1 MRASLF
7 RRARTL
13 HVVVAGACA
22 ALACAPSSTGN
33 KTGTG
38 GVTTAGSAGT
48 SGTAGTSGAAGTGV
62 SGTGGS
68 TATGTGGTSATGSA
82 GTSGVAGTTG
92 AGATSGSG
100 GATGAGGRGGTTGS
114 AGAAGT
120 GAAGRGGTTGGAGAA
135 GRGGTTGGGGA
146 GTSGSAGTSGT
157 AGAGGQTAPVVQ
169 TTQGTKTALTLL
181 DHFDGIPGNGDPS
194 DLSLAVGPN
203 HIVQAV
209 NWQIAFYTKKGSMY
223 ATTGM
228 SLGTKASKAIF
239 AGLGGRCESGSD
251 IDHGDTV
258 VRYDQL
264 AGRWVVIQPVFAA
277 PYAMCYAVSTSAD
290 PLGSYNKY
298 EFARAEFPDYPRI
311 GVWPDGYY
319 VGTSAGDDVVQKRIC
334 VADRA
339 KMLLGQAATEQC
351 IGKSGVNF
359 FNPSDIDGMTPPP
372 AGAPNIVMAL
382 GGTQLN
388 RAFEDDGVYAYKYQ
402 VNWTTPS
409 ASTLTGPTKITV
421 ARYHYLCDGQLT
433 NCVPQMGSSTKLDA
447 QGDKLMQRLVYR
459 NFGDHQSLVITH
471 SINGPTSGGGLR
483 WYEFRVDGGGN
494 VTLYQQS
501 TFAPDSAYRWL
512 GSAAMDGRGNIGIG
526 YSIGN
531 STMFPGQRFAARAAA
546 DPLGTLG
553 FSESV
558 LINSTMAKGGG
569 NRWEDFATTVVD
581 PSDDATFWYMGDY
594 YKSSSRS
601 IHIGSFRVP

>member
-1 MRASLF
+1 MGRSVSRKA
-7 RRARTL
+7 AAL
-13 HVVVAGACA
+13 HVLFAGA
-22 ALACAPSSTGN
+22 LATFGCAPSSTGN

-38 GVTTAGSAGT
+38 GV
-48 SGTAGTSGAAGTGV
+48 
-62 SGTGGS
+62 
-68 TATGTGGTSATGSA
+68 ATTGSA
-82 GTSGVAGTTG
+82 GTSGGAGTTG
-92 AGATSGSG
+92 AAGRGGGAAAGTAGATTSG
-100 GATGAGGRGGTTGS
+100 GTTGAGGTGAGGAAGTIGVGGGGTTGAAGMAGTGAGGRGGTTG
-114 AGAAGT
+114 AAGT
-120 GAAGRGGTTGGAGAA
+120 AGGAGTS

-146 GTSGSAGTSGT
+146 GTTGT
-157 AGAGGQTAPVVQ
+157 AGTGGQTAPVVQ
-169 TTQGTKTALTLL
+169 TAQGTKAALTLL

-209 NWQIAFYTKKGSMY
+209 NWQVAVYTKKGAMY
-223 ATTGM
+223 PTTGT
-228 SLGTKASKAIF
+228 SLGTKASKSIF
-239 AGLGGRCESGSD
+239 AGLGGRCEGGSD
-251 IDHGDTV
+251 VDHGDTV

-264 AGRWVVIQPVFAA
+264 AGRWVFIQPVFAA

-290 PLGSYNKY
+290 PLGTYNKY
-298 EFARAEFPDYPRI
+298 EFARAEFPDYPRV

-339 KMLLGQAATEQC
+339 KMLMGQAATEQC

-359 FNPSDIDGMTPPP
+359 FNPSDVDGMMAPP
-372 AGAPNIVMAL
+372 AGASNIVMAL
-382 GGTQLN
+382 GGTQLS
-388 RAFEDDGVYAYKYQ
+388 RVFDDDGVYVYKYH
-402 VNWTTPS
+402 VDWANPS
-409 ASTLTGPTKITV
+409 ASTLTGPTKLTV

-433 NCVPQMGSSTKLDA
+433 NCVPQMGSSTRLDA

-483 WYEFRVDGGGN
+483 WYEFRVDAAGN

-501 TFAPDSAYRWL
+501 TFAPDTGYRWL

-531 STMFPGQRFAARAAA
+531 STMLPGQRFAARAAA
-546 DPLGTLG
+546 DPPGTLG
-553 FSESV
+553 FRESV
-558 LINSTMAKGGG
+558 LIDSTTAKGGG

>member
-1 MRASLF
+1 MARPGRRPPGAERPARAATAA
-7 RRARTL
+7 RARRPAR
-13 HVVVAGACA
+13 AGPRARPA
-22 ALACAPSSTGN
+22 
-33 KTGTG
+33 
-38 GVTTAGSAGT
+38 
-48 SGTAGTSGAAGTGV
+48 SG
-62 SGTGGS
+62 
-68 TATGTGGTSATGSA
+68 
-82 GTSGVAGTTG
+82 
-92 AGATSGSG
+92 G
-100 GATGAGGRGGTTGS
+100 GATGSG
-114 AGAAGT
+114 GAAGT
-120 GAAGRGGTTGGAGAA
+120 GAAGRGGTTGAAGTLGGAGTG

-146 GTSGSAGTSGT
+146 GTTGT
-157 AGAGGQTAPVVQ
+157 AGTAGQTAPVVQ
-169 TTQGTKTALTLL
+169 TTQGTKAALTLL

-209 NWQIAFYTKKGSMY
+209 NWQIAVYTKKGAMY
-223 ATTGM
+223 PTTGM
-228 SLGTKASKAIF
+228 SLGTKASKSIF

-264 AGRWVVIQPVFAA
+264 AGRWVFFQPVFAA

-290 PLGSYNKY
+290 PLGTYNKY
-298 EFARAEFPDYPRI
+298 EFARAEFPDYPRVGI
-311 GVWPDGYY
+311 WPDGYY

-359 FNPSDIDGMTPPP
+359 FNPSDVDGTMAPP

-388 RAFEDDGVYAYKYQ
+388 RVFDDDGVYVYKYH
-402 VNWTTPS
+402 VDWSNAA

-447 QGDKLMQRLVYR
+447 QGDKLMQRLAYR

-483 WYEFRVDGGGN
+483 WYEFRVDAAGN

-501 TFAPDSAYRWL
+501 TFAPDTGYRWL

-526 YSIGN
+526 YPIGN
-531 STMFPGQRFAARAAA
+531 STMFPGSASRRA
-546 DPLGTLG
+546 PRP
-553 FSESV
+553 
-558 LINSTMAKGGG
+558 IP
-569 NRWEDFATTVVD
+569 WERLDFA
-581 PSDDATFWYMGDY
+581 SL
-594 YKSSSRS
+594 S
-601 IHIGSFRVP
+601 

>member
-1 MRASLF
+1 VSHKTAAAHILFAS
-7 RRARTL
+7 
-13 HVVVAGACA
+13 
-22 ALACAPSSTGN
+22 ALAAFGCAPSSTGN

-38 GVTTAGSAGT
+38 GV
-48 SGTAGTSGAAGTGV
+48 
-62 SGTGGS
+62 
-68 TATGTGGTSATGSA
+68 ATTGSA
-82 GTSGVAGTTG
+82 GTSGGAGTMGAGAAGSGGGAAAGTGGVTTSGGTTG
-92 AGATSGSG
+92 AGGTGAG
-100 GATGAGGRGGTTGS
+100 GTTGMGGGGTTGAGGMAGTGAGGRGGTTG
-114 AGAAGT
+114 AAGT
-120 GAAGRGGTTGGAGAA
+120 AGGAGTS

-146 GTSGSAGTSGT
+146 GTTGT
-157 AGAGGQTAPVVQ
+157 AGTGGQTAPVVQ
-169 TTQGTKTALTLL
+169 TAQGTKAALTLL

-203 HIVQAV
+203 HIVQVV
-209 NWQIAFYTKKGSMY
+209 NWQMAVYTKKGAMY
-223 ATTGM
+223 PATGM
-228 SLGTKASKAIF
+228 SLGTKASKSIF
-239 AGLGGRCESGSD
+239 AGLGGRCEAGSD
-251 IDHGDTV
+251 VDHGDTI

-264 AGRWVVIQPVFAA
+264 ASRWVFIQPVFAA

-290 PLGSYNKY
+290 PLGTYSKY
-298 EFARAEFPDYPRI
+298 EFARAEFPDYPRL

-339 KMLLGQAATEQC
+339 KMLMGQAATEQC

-359 FNPSDIDGMTPPP
+359 FNPSDVDGMTAPP

-388 RAFEDDGVYAYKYQ
+388 RVFDDDGVYVYRYHVDWA
-402 VNWTTPS
+402 NPS
-409 ASTLTGPTKITV
+409 ASTLTGPVKITV

-433 NCVPQMGSSTKLDA
+433 NCVPQTGSTTRLDA

-459 NFGDHQSLVITH
+459 NFGDHQSLAITH

-483 WYEFRVDGGGN
+483 WYEFRVDAAGN

-501 TFAPDSAYRWL
+501 TFAPDTGYRWL

-531 STMFPGQRFAARAAA
+531 STMVPGQRFAARAAA

-553 FSESV
+553 FLESV
-558 LINSTMAKGGG
+558 LIDSTTAKGGG